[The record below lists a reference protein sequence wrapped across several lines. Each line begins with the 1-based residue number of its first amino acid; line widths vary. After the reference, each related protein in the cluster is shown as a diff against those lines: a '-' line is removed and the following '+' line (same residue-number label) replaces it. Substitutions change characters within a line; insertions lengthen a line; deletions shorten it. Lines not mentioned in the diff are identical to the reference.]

1 MAEENVVA
9 VSFQY
14 RISSLGF
21 LYLGI
26 PEAPG
31 NVGLF
36 DQLLALEWVQENIIN
51 FGGDPESVTLFG
63 ESAGAASIGFHLLSP
78 LSKKLFKRAIMESGV
93 PTAPWALTSHNVS
106 LQRAFYLAESL
117 NCSHDSS
124 KLPEMVACLKKIDG
138 KLLIE
143 KEWKIPLVLGDF
155 PFYPVVDGSFLTDTP
170 KKLLSSKKFRN
181 KNILIGYNSD
191 ELGLLFVTIYGAYF
205 PDIENAFIT
214 KPVMTQVVNGVLGS
228 RLNQNA
234 VNAIIFEYTKSISAG
249 PNTNY
254 RDALLR
260 LGSDY
265 YFNCLANKWAQKYM
279 IFKFN

>member
-1 MAEENVVA
+1 MAEENVIA

-26 PEAPG
+26 PEALG

-51 FGGDPESVTLFG
+51 FGGDPECVTLFG
-63 ESAGAASIGFHLLSP
+63 ESAGAASIGFHLMSP
-78 LSKKLFKRAIMESGV
+78 LSKSLFSRAILESGV
-93 PTAPWALTSHNVS
+93 PTASWALTSHKIS

-124 KLPEMVACLKKIDG
+124 KLPEMVECLKKIDG

-143 KEWKIPLVLGDF
+143 KEWKIPISIGDYY
-155 PFYPVVDGSFLTDTP
+155 PFYPVVDGTFLTDTP
-170 KKLLSSKKFRN
+170 KNLLSSRKFRD
-181 KNILIGYNSD
+181 KNILIGYNSV
-191 ELGLLFVTIYGAYF
+191 EVGLIFVITFATQF
-205 PDIENAFIT
+205 PDMSNIFLT
-214 KPVMTQVVNGVLGS
+214 KPVMTQMVNSILES
-228 RLNQNA
+228 RFNQDA
-234 VNAIIFEYTKSISAG
+234 INAIILEYTKSITD
-249 PNTNY
+249 PDTNY
-254 RDALLR
+254 REAFLR

-265 YFNCLANKWAQKYM
+265 YFNCPINEWAHK
-279 IFKFN
+279 